1 MTDVVSASRRSEI
14 MARIRSKNSTPELAV
29 RSLVHRMGYRFRL
42 HSSALPGKPDLV
54 FPRLQKVMFVN
65 GCFWHGHGGCKK
77 AALPKSNVV
86 FWKQKIDRNRERD
99 RKTAS
104 ALRRGGW
111 RALVIWQCALKD
123 RVRLESRLRRFLE
136 G

>member
-1 MTDVVSASRRSEI
+1 
-14 MARIRSKNSTPELAV
+14 
-29 RSLVHRMGYRFRL
+29 MGYRFRL